1 LPLPSG
7 DNNHLITAD
16 QRIRDRIDAVRIGD
30 QIHLKGLLVN
40 YSARRMP
47 HAWRMTS
54 TTRNDSGNGACEVV
68 FVEAIDI
75 LQHGTPGWYTTYT
88 LGWWSL
94 LLLLVLKGGLLLR
107 EALR

>member
-1 LPLPSG
+1 
-7 DNNHLITAD
+7 
-16 QRIRDRIDAVRIGD
+16 
-30 QIHLKGLLVN
+30 
-40 YSARRMP
+40 MP

-94 LLLLVLKGGLLLR
+94 LCLLVLKGGLLLR